1 VPALTQR
8 PARSGRW
15 PGPLGLTV
23 PRLDFHQPRGV
34 RRPMPGRGRQVR
46 LPGHHLLLLL
56 LLLLLLSVLLAD
68 RGLIADG

>member
-1 VPALTQR
+1 
-8 PARSGRW
+8 
-15 PGPLGLTV
+15 
-23 PRLDFHQPRGV
+23 
-34 RRPMPGRGRQVR
+34 MPGRGRQVR